1 MAIEREQFHE
11 CQVKRRRVRAAGGY
25 EFFWKIKT
33 IVDALDDEDTEFRC
47 KDCGGPVKLFK
58 RHAENGTIPHVEHK
72 LKSDS
77 EYCCAG
83 IHFLKATDG
92 RESRLSSSPVH

>member
-1 MAIEREQFHE
+1 MAVEREQFHE

-25 EFFWKIKT
+25 EFFWKVKT
-33 IVDALDDEDTEFRC
+33 IVDALNDDDTEFRC
-47 KDCGGPVKLFK
+47 KDCGGAVKLFK
-58 RHAENGTIPHVEHK
+58 RRVENGATPHVEHK

-77 EYCCAG
+77 EYCSAG

-92 RESRLSSSPVH
+92 RESRLSSSPVR